1 VPTRLLIAAAILA
14 VIDASLRVWRPART
28 AVATN
33 LMFLAIAWV
42 PFFVLPHV
50 GIVIVAVWAVTVG
63 GLSFVDY
70 ARMVGLSIHGRY
82 VLPALV
88 LIGACFPLAAVHH
101 GGMLAAVPVLAVL
114 VFVTTG
120 ALGRAHETFLQK
132 LCLAWLGVLVYG
144 YLYAHAVLF
153 VDAAWPAS
161 LDAAWPASLDAAWPA
176 SLPRGTTML
185 ALVILLAKFANV
197 AWLAARRASGRTRIM
212 LVAAPLGGAVGGALV
227 PALWP
232 ALAIPALPAV
242 GLAVGLALGAGCRAH
257 TLIVADVTG
266 APEQQRKGTMLFGF
280 CISLAV
286 GYWAL
291 ALTLALG
298 PS

>member
-1 VPTRLLIAAAILA
+1 MPTRLLVAAAILA

-82 VLPALV
+82 VLPALA
-88 LIGACFPLAAVHH
+88 LIVACFPLAAVGH
-101 GGMLAAVPVLAVL
+101 GAMLAAVPVLAVL

-161 LDAAWPASLDAAWPA
+161 L
-176 SLPRGTTML
+176 PRGTTML
-185 ALVILLAKFANV
+185 AIVILLAKFANV

-212 LVAAPLGGAVGGALV
+212 LVAAPIGGAVGGALV

-242 GLAVGLALGAGCRAH
+242 GLAIGLALGAGCRAH

-298 PS
+298 PI

>member
-1 VPTRLLIAAAILA
+1 VPTRLLVAAAILA
-14 VIDASLRVWRPART
+14 VVDASLRVWRPART

-50 GIVIVAVWAVTVG
+50 GLVVVALWAVTVG
-63 GLSFVDY
+63 ALSFVDY

-82 VLPALV
+82 MLPALA
-88 LIGACFPLAAVHH
+88 LIVACFPLAAVGH
-101 GGMLAAVPVLAVL
+101 GRMLAAVPVLAVL

-153 VDAAWPAS
+153 VDTPWPAS
-161 LDAAWPASLDAAWPA
+161 V
-176 SLPRGTTML
+176 PRGTTML

-212 LVAAPLGGAVGGALV
+212 LVAAPIGGAVGGALV

-232 ALAIPALPAV
+232 ALMIPALPAV
-242 GLAVGLALGAGCRAH
+242 GLAVGLALGAACRAH

-291 ALTLALG
+291 GLALG
-298 PS
+298 PF